1 MNAEEPQEVTG
12 KELRE
17 FIRSWC
23 DNAPGARKNKC
34 RIFAKLYPLYMAV
47 DNTTGHCLIKR
58 FGTRREAVIWLAMKK
73 PTDNCNY
80 QSAGGK
86 ESLRLSASIITQEIN
101 NEIIVRVER
110 TKE

>member
-17 FIRSWC
+17 FIRNWC

-58 FGTRREAVIWLAMKK
+58 FGTRREAVIWLAIKK
-73 PTDNCNY
+73 PTDV
-80 QSAGGK
+80 
-86 ESLRLSASIITQEIN
+86 RSINRQAEKN
-101 NEIIVRVER
+101 R
-110 TKE
+110 

>member
-1 MNAEEPQEVTG
+1 
-12 KELRE
+12 
-17 FIRSWC
+17 
-23 DNAPGARKNKC
+23 
-34 RIFAKLYPLYMAV
+34 
-47 DNTTGHCLIKR
+47 
-58 FGTRREAVIWLAMKK
+58 MKK

-86 ESLRLSASIITQEIN
+86 ESLRISDSIITQEIN

>member
-73 PTDNCNY
+73 PTDSWNY

-86 ESLRLSASIITQEIN
+86 E
-101 NEIIVRVER
+101 
-110 TKE
+110 